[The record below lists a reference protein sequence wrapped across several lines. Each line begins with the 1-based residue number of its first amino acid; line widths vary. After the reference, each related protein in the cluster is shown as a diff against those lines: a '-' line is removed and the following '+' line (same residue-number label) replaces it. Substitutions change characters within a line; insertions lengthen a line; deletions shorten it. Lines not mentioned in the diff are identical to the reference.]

1 MNIVFWFW
9 KDIEC
14 FRKKLKF
21 CILIKKIVMYINCIY
36 ILNFVNILLNK
47 CNRKIYIEIENGSL

>member
-1 MNIVFWFW
+1 
-9 KDIEC
+9 
-14 FRKKLKF
+14 
-21 CILIKKIVMYINCIY
+21 MYINCIY